1 MVEMHEKS
9 DVQLLRDYAED
20 GHEAAFRELVTRH
33 ADFVFSAALRQVN
46 SPDLAGDIA
55 QGVFTDLARKARP
68 LAKQMPGSLA
78 GWLHR
83 GTRYA
88 AFNHLRDT
96 RRRLAN
102 EKQAMEQLLINSESA
117 PDWELIRPVLD
128 EALDSLGDEDREALL
143 LRYFK
148 NQDFRAVGLA
158 LGVSD
163 DTAQKRVSRA
173 VERLREFFSKRNMT
187 IGAGGLAV
195 VISANAVQAAPVG
208 LALTI
213 ANASLSAGTAL
224 TFMKITTVAK
234 LKLAF
239 SAIVVAGAVTAFI
252 IQQQNQNKLRGE
264 NESLRQQ
271 IAQLQTDN
279 SSLSNRVAEIG
290 EAKKLSESQFTEL
303 LKLRGE
309 IGVLRRQFDESTQE
323 NRKLQNVKVQMR
335 SLNTNSPEPQIHIKA
350 RFIAMPQGATYD
362 LKMVGAQTSIKG
374 FSGILNNDSVS
385 NILQELRSHDDVE
398 TLAEPDVTTISG
410 RQTQMRATEIFNVV
424 TNFTLQES
432 NNMSSIVPQTGTV
445 ETGPILDVIPRVLSD
460 GYTIELQA
468 IASVTDFLGYAP
480 STSTTPAY
488 TANGQEIDVPTA
500 SPQFHTQEA
509 TNTVNLLDNQ
519 TVVLALNGQR
529 VPANATAADATFLQS
544 DGSKTKYQH
553 RKTLVFI
560 TATIVDPAGNR
571 VHSDADSYTNTSP
584 STGGQ

>member
-68 LAKQMPGSLA
+68 LAEQMPGSLA

-117 PDWELIRPVLD
+117 PDWELIRPVRD
-128 EALDSLGDEDREALL
+128 EAREALL

-187 IGAGGLAV
+187 IGASGLAV

-213 ANASLSAGTAL
+213 AN
-224 TFMKITTVAK
+224 
-234 LKLAF
+234 
-239 SAIVVAGAVTAFI
+239 
-252 IQQQNQNKLRGE
+252 
-264 NESLRQQ
+264 
-271 IAQLQTDN
+271 
-279 SSLSNRVAEIG
+279 
-290 EAKKLSESQFTEL
+290 
-303 LKLRGE
+303 
-309 IGVLRRQFDESTQE
+309 
-323 NRKLQNVKVQMR
+323 
-335 SLNTNSPEPQIHIKA
+335 
-350 RFIAMPQGATYD
+350 
-362 LKMVGAQTSIKG
+362 
-374 FSGILNNDSVS
+374 
-385 NILQELRSHDDVE
+385 
-398 TLAEPDVTTISG
+398 
-410 RQTQMRATEIFNVV
+410 
-424 TNFTLQES
+424 
-432 NNMSSIVPQTGTV
+432 
-445 ETGPILDVIPRVLSD
+445 
-460 GYTIELQA
+460 
-468 IASVTDFLGYAP
+468 
-480 STSTTPAY
+480 
-488 TANGQEIDVPTA
+488 
-500 SPQFHTQEA
+500 
-509 TNTVNLLDNQ
+509 
-519 TVVLALNGQR
+519 
-529 VPANATAADATFLQS
+529 
-544 DGSKTKYQH
+544 
-553 RKTLVFI
+553 
-560 TATIVDPAGNR
+560 
-571 VHSDADSYTNTSP
+571 
-584 STGGQ
+584 